1 MPKHCT
7 LCASDSRIQD
17 KVIELHREGRSY
29 RDIETALSSFFKV
42 VISASSIGRHL
53 KNCSRQQASK
63 QKENLSPLQDIMDA
77 PRPEGAQMYRVLCH
91 ILFEGIALFYQRVKE
106 SGERTTPY
114 SFHLEKFRGLDVLI
128 NMLEKLYPNIANI
141 AEAKQKEEQY
151 STLKKLTPLQ
161 RQVLSRMLGI
171 SEPMTPE
178 ELKEFI
184 LQEIISKI
192 DEDIRTS
199 PQGTKKER

>member
-1 MPKHCT
+1 
-7 LCASDSRIQD
+7 
-17 KVIELHREGRSY
+17 
-29 RDIETALSSFFKV
+29 
-42 VISASSIGRHL
+42 
-53 KNCSRQQASK
+53 
-63 QKENLSPLQDIMDA
+63 MDA
-77 PRPEGAQMYRVLCH
+77 PRPDGAQMYRVLCH

-114 SFHLEKFRGLDVLI
+114 SVHLETFRGLDVLI